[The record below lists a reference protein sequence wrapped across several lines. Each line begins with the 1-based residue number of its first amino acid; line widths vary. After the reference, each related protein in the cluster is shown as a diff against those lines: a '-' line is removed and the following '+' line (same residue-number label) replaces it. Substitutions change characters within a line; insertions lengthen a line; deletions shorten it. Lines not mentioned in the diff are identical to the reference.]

1 MAAFAKA
8 ILSSDSTSSNQVY
21 GSSSVETDAILVC
34 VWVRKDL
41 FGRVPKVVG
50 VLGIVADTKEEEN
63 PGNLLIG
70 ANEDADRSSKRID
83 DEGSRRISIIYL
95 PLVIDERFSYL
106 RVMTLTR

>member
-1 MAAFAKA
+1 MAAFANA

-41 FGRVPKVVG
+41 FGRVPKKVVG

-83 DEGSRRISIIYL
+83 DDGRRYISIIYL
-95 PLVIDERFSYL
+95 PLVIIDK
-106 RVMTLTR
+106 RV